1 MKTAIYLALF
11 LTLGSTFASPAPA
24 KPTTKVASVHMATR
38 ASKVTAGP
46 ASTGSAGLKQRLSKI
61 NEQASMIE
69 HGVSVAFSA
78 NNGQETPAFKTR
90 DPKKKGDTHRG
101 SKPTPNSSA
110 PAKSHGSTQVVQ
122 ASKPNLGPPA
132 QASSSAPAMNQ
143 DQLLDSIE
151 KHQLEAIKNLY
162 KWKKIN
168 HPTKSPL
175 TISIALTD
183 NPWST
188 ETQSS
193 AHATDSAHSPAH
205 TTAFKHA

>member
-1 MKTAIYLALF
+1 
-11 LTLGSTFASPAPA
+11 
-24 KPTTKVASVHMATR
+24 MATR
-38 ASKVTAGP
+38 TSKATAGP
-46 ASTGSAGLKQRLSKI
+46 ASTGSAGLERRLERRLSKI
-61 NEQASMIE
+61 NEQASIIE
-69 HGVSVAFSA
+69 YGISVAFSA

-90 DPKKKGDTHRG
+90 DPKKGDSHGG
-101 SKPTPNSSA
+101 SKPTPHNSA

-122 ASKPNLGPPA
+122 ASNTNLGPPA

-151 KHQLEAIKNLY
+151 KHHLKAIKNLY
-162 KWKKIN
+162 KGKEIN
-168 HPTKSPL
+168 HPTQSPL

-183 NPWST
+183 NPWPT

-193 AHATDSAHSPAH
+193 AHGTDSAHSPAH